1 MRALLRDA
9 RHMLAGVFCNG
20 VDKLQMRIVTLC
32 WAVRYSAEM
41 CFCDVR
47 LVMSVPFAMLCAHHW
62 GSMRTAWPRSESY
75 LVLGSSSLC
84 VLYVARWLFDVWG
97 PYSCSGQFEHFLCTI
112 KYSTNVAPDIASLFG
127 TS

>member
-41 CFCDVR
+41 YFCDAR
-47 LVMSVPFAMLCAHHW
+47 LVMSVPFCNVMCI
-62 GSMRTAWPRSESY
+62 S
-75 LVLGSSSLC
+75 LGLDADC
-84 VLYVARWLFDVWG
+84 LA
-97 PYSCSGQFEHFLCTI
+97 E
-112 KYSTNVAPDIASLFG
+112 K
-127 TS
+127 